1 MGLWFKSAILGSAG
15 NLRCL
20 HLLPVPV
27 AACRLLSRAWPWLG
41 AGWKPWGASSRG
53 VCSESGTRD
62 LLRFG
67 LLKEKPLW
75 FDVYKAFPPLSE
87 PVFRR
92 PRLRYGKAKA
102 SIQDILYYED
112 RIRAKFYS
120 AYGSGQKPFDLLNPN
135 FKSVCQRFV
144 EKYVELQN
152 LGETDEEKLF
162 VETGKALL
170 AEGVILRR
178 VGEMRTQES
187 SYIDVRPQAVLDG
200 NQPEEEGSQDQHS
213 EAPKEQWKGPPAP

>member
-1 MGLWFKSAILGSAG
+1 MAGSRVETVGSVFSRTRNLIRAG
-15 NLRCL
+15 
-20 HLLPVPV
+20 V
-27 AACRLLSRAWPWLG
+27 
-41 AGWKPWGASSRG
+41 
-53 VCSESGTRD
+53 
-62 LLRFG
+62 
-67 LLKEKPLW
+67 LKEKPLW
-75 FDVYKAFPPLSE
+75 YDVYNAFPPLKE

-120 AYGSGQKPFDLLNPN
+120 AYGSGQKAFDLFNPN
-135 FKSVCQRFV
+135 FKSTCQRFV
-144 EKYVELQN
+144 EKYIELQK

-178 VGEMRTQES
+178 IGEAKAQQGGSRVSWKYEQMRV
-187 SYIDVRPQAVLDG
+187 IPQTALEE
-200 NQPEEEGSQDQHS
+200 NQPQKEVPQDQHL
-213 EAPKEQWKGPPAP
+213 EAPEEQSKGLLPP